1 MKYYRASVVRAA
13 VLVSAMTMR
22 KSRVIFS
29 LLTTTGILVAALVT
43 PAIGQEGS
51 GDEAWAYQEDIDYD
65 EDGDV
70 DEGDLARAAQNP
82 VGDLISLPFQNNM
95 NFDVGPAERTQNV
108 HNIQPVWPI
117 SLGKKWNLI
126 TRTILP
132 VISQPAP
139 GSDRTNGLGDLSF
152 TGFLSP
158 KKPGKV
164 IWGAGPVIVFPTATD
179 EVLGAE
185 KWSLGPSFVA
195 LTMKGP
201 WVFGALASNVWSV
214 AGEDERGDVNF
225 FLAQYFVNYNYPSG
239 WYLTSAPIVTAN
251 WEADSGNQWTVPFGG
266 GIGKVFAIGRQP
278 ININTQVFYNV
289 EKPTFGAE
297 WQWRWQI
304 QLLFPK

>member
-1 MKYYRASVVRAA
+1 MNRYRPHHIRW
-13 VLVSAMTMR
+13 T
-22 KSRVIFS
+22 
-29 LLTTTGILVAALVT
+29 VAAMAVAL
-43 PAIGQEGS
+43 ALFGS
-51 GDEAWAYQEDIDYD
+51 SAFAQDEPKDEESPYQESIDYD
-65 EDGDV
+65 HDGDV

-95 NFDVGPAERTQNV
+95 NFDVGPADRTQNI
-108 HNIQPVWPI
+108 HNIQPVLPI
-117 SLGKKWNLI
+117 GLSKNWNLI

-139 GSDRTNGLGDLSF
+139 GTDRTNGLGDLNL

-164 IWGAGPVIVFPTATD
+164 IWGVGPALVFPTATD
-179 EVLGAE
+179 DVLGTG
-185 KWSLGPSFVA
+185 KFSIGPSVVA
-195 LTMKGP
+195 LTMKGQ
-201 WVFGALASNVWSV
+201 WVIGALASNIWSV
-214 AGEDERGDVNF
+214 AGDDDRADVNF
-225 FLAQYFVNYNYPSG
+225 FLMQYFVNYNFPSG

-251 WEADSGNQWTVPFGG
+251 WEADSGNKWTVPFGG
-266 GIGKVFAIGRQP
+266 GVGKVFSIGRQP

-289 EKPTFGAE
+289 ETPTNGAR